1 MTDPAAGTA
10 NETGTI
16 TVERH
21 GARIPALGLG
31 TWELRGATAQRMVEA
46 ALGMGYRHLDTAAVY
61 GNEREVGAG
70 LRASG
75 LPREAVWLTT
85 KISPDRFATLLQAA
99 EERVSLLGTVPDLL
113 LLHWPNPR
121 VPLAATLAA
130 LDEARR
136 RGLARHIGVSNFTT
150 ALIEEATRHAAAPL
164 LCDQVEYHPY
174 LAQRAVLRACRAK
187 GMVVTAYCPIAR
199 GRVMAEPL
207 LQEIGRRHRKSA
219 GQVALR
225 WLVQQEGVCA
235 IPRTSSEANAAANLA
250 IFDFTLG
257 EEEMAAIHGLAE
269 PGSRI
274 CDYPG
279 LSPVWDAN

>member
-1 MTDPAAGTA
+1 M
-10 NETGTI
+10 I

-31 TWELRGATAQRMVEA
+31 TWQLRGAMAQRMVEA
-46 ALGMGYRHLDTAAVY
+46 ALGIGYRHLDAAASY

-75 LPREAVWLTT
+75 VPREQVWLTT
-85 KISPDRFATLLQAA
+85 KISPDRFATLLPAA

-113 LLHWPNPR
+113 LLHWPNPQ
-121 VPLAATLAA
+121 VPLAATVAA
-130 LDEARR
+130 LDDVRR
-136 RGLARHIGVSNFTT
+136 RGLTRHVGVSNFTT
-150 ALIEEATRHAAAPL
+150 ALIEEAAGHATAPL

-174 LAQRAVLRACRAK
+174 LTQGAVLGACRAK
-187 GMVVTAYCPIAR
+187 GMALVAYCPIAR
-199 GRVMAEPL
+199 GRVLAEPL
-207 LQEIGRRHRKSA
+207 LQEIGGRHGKGA

-225 WLVQQEGVCA
+225 WLVQQDGVCA

-250 IFDFTLG
+250 IFDFALTAG
-257 EEEMAAIHGLAE
+257 EMAAIHRLAE
-269 PGSRI
+269 AGSRI

-279 LSPVWDAN
+279 LSPVWDAD